1 MPVKIVPQ
9 YASRSES
16 AICEGCSSV
25 SGSDDNSKDDAHVQL
40 DRLELAIAAGAREPE
55 REQSRRLLSGYL
67 MQMTW
72 VRYPVTQAVD
82 DAHLRTH
89 VPRGRP
95 HKGGSC
101 PAVTKPCLQ
110 LQPSDRASFTHAEDC
125 WH

>member
-1 MPVKIVPQ
+1 M
-9 YASRSES
+9 
-16 AICEGCSSV
+16 
-25 SGSDDNSKDDAHVQL
+25 QL

-55 REQSRRLLSGYL
+55 REKSRRLLSGYL

-89 VPRGRP
+89 VPRGRGAAHGWLLPRGRP

-110 LQPSDRASFTHAEDC
+110 LQPSDLTCLMHRTLKTVGTS